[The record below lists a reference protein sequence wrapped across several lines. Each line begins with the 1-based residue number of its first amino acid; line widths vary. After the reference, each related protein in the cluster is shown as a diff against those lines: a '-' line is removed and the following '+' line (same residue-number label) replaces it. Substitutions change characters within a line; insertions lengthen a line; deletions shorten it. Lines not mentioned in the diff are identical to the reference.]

1 MNLSP
6 SKSKRIE
13 DFFATG
19 QEFEDMFYL
28 ALSNTSQ
35 DQGKTLDFLND
46 IKDKW
51 DAYGMSAYFSQAQ
64 YDWLERLA
72 G

>member
-1 MNLSP
+1 MSQQ
-6 SKSKRIE
+6 KIE
-13 DFFATG
+13 DFFADG
-19 QEFEDMFYL
+19 QDFEDMFYL

-35 DQGKTLDFLND
+35 DQGKALDFLSEMQE
-46 IKDKW
+46 KW
-51 DAYGMSAYFSQAQ
+51 DARGMSAYFSQAQ

>member
-1 MNLSP
+1 MSLLAH
-6 SKSKRIE
+6 KSKRIE
-13 DFFATG
+13 DFFPDG
-19 QEFEDMFYL
+19 QDFEDMFYL
-28 ALSNTSQ
+28 ALSNTSEK
-35 DQGKTLDFLND
+35 QGTALDFLND

-51 DAYGMSAYFSQAQ
+51 DARGMSAYFSQAQ